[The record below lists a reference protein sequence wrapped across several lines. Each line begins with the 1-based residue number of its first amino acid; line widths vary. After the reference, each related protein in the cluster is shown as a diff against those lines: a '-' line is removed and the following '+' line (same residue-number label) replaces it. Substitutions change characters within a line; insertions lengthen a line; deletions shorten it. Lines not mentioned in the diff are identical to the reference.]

1 MFKLYLSSFLVSFS
15 ADRSFWQCVH
25 FRRRFSH
32 EFRDKAAEFRDLAGI
47 FSQAFSLLL
56 LQTLSIS
63 HPIYFHCPQTRN
75 LMLLSLW
82 NKTIMLDFQ
91 NTSLYIFWRVS
102 TRQVKMAWNDVKL
115 NEGSSKPFFSRPI
128 RGNKIT
134 FPATLFWDLSCFT
147 KPFYFVFEI
156 CVKSCMGSS
165 RLKVPYSTVT
175 HHYVSCPT
183 SN

>member
-1 MFKLYLSSFLVSFS
+1 MFKLYLSSFLASFS
-15 ADRSFWQCVH
+15 ADRSSWQCVH

-91 NTSLYIFWRVS
+91 STCLYIFWQVS
-102 TRQVKMAWNDVKL
+102 STQMAWND
-115 NEGSSKPFFSRPI
+115 PFMLSLKFVSNLVWDPADSRYPI
-128 RGNKIT
+128 TPVTRH
-134 FPATLFWDLSCFT
+134 
-147 KPFYFVFEI
+147 Y
-156 CVKSCMGSS
+156 
-165 RLKVPYSTVT
+165 VPY
-175 HHYVSCPT
+175 PT

>member
-1 MFKLYLSSFLVSFS
+1 MFNLYLSSFLASFS
-15 ADRSFWQCVH
+15 ADRSSWQCVH

-82 NKTIMLDFQ
+82 NKTIIIHVLAGFH
-91 NTSLYIFWRVS
+91 NAGKKASNIWL
-102 TRQVKMAWNDVKL
+102 L
-115 NEGSSKPFFSRPI
+115 NWGEGSFKPFFSWPV
-128 RGNKIT
+128 RGNRINFT
-134 FPATLFWDLSCFT
+134 FWDLRCFT
-147 KPFYFVFEI
+147 KPFYVVFEI
-156 CVKSCMGSS
+156 CVKPCMGSS
-165 RLKVPYSTVT
+165 RLKVPHNT
-175 HHYVSCPT
+175 CNT
-183 SN
+183 SLCAVPYI